1 MSANARGR
9 KMKQLAYLVLISMLL
24 FSYSDGDAR
33 STLHKISIES
43 ALEWGRQEGVLV
55 SSVQLYFGE
64 QDHPAVESNLG
75 TYTSNRKTNAF
86 GKSDEKACKWA
97 FLSAMKTLQERAIKE
112 GGNAVIN
119 IHSFYFENKFVSA
132 SEFECGAGATVAG
145 VTMVGDVVKLAE

>member
-1 MSANARGR
+1 
-9 KMKQLAYLVLISMLL
+9 MKQLAYLVLISMLL

-75 TYTSNRKTNAF
+75 TYTSNRKTNAV

-119 IHSFYFENKFVSA
+119 IHSFYFENEFSSVT
-132 SEFECGAGATVAG
+132 EFECGAGATVAG